1 LGQFWD
7 TKLSA
12 NHQLK
17 GGVEMATLEKRGDY
31 WRVKI
36 RRKGFPIQTRSFD
49 TKTNPQRW
57 ARDIETEMDKGSF
70 LDRTE
75 SEKNTLRDVLFRYID
90 EVTPLKRGASAEAP
104 RLRAM
109 MLRPIAELKIA
120 ALSSMHIAK
129 YRDDRL
135 KEVAGA
141 TVNKE
146 LNLIA
151 HALETAR
158 REWGIHIPE
167 NPVRLVRRPQGAKP
181 RERRL
186 VGDEPQRLL
195 AACADARNPFLLP
208 IVNLAIETAMR
219 QAEIVGMDWKHVD
232 LKKCIAFLPETK
244 NGETRGVPLSTTAV
258 ATIRTLPLATTG
270 KLFPGVTTE
279 AIKRAFMRACE
290 RAEMENFHFHDLR
303 HEATSR
309 LFEKGLNPLEV
320 ASITGHKTLQ
330 MLRRYT
336 HLRAEDLARKLG

>member
-1 LGQFWD
+1 
-7 TKLSA
+7 
-12 NHQLK
+12 
-17 GGVEMATLEKRGDY
+17 MATLEKRGGY

-49 TKTNPQRW
+49 TKAQAERW
-57 ARDIETEMDKGSF
+57 TRDIENDMDKGTF
-70 LDRTE
+70 FDRTE
-75 SEKNTLRDVLFRYID
+75 SEKNTLRDVLARYHD

-120 ALSSMHIAK
+120 ALSSTHIAK
-129 YRDDRL
+129 YRDGRL
-135 KEVAGA
+135 KDVAGA

-181 RERRL
+181 RDRRL
-186 VGDEPQRLL
+186 VDDEGERLL
-195 AACADARNPFLLP
+195 AACADALNPFLLP
-208 IVNLAIETAMR
+208 IVKLAIETAMR
-219 QAEIVGMDWKHVD
+219 QGEIVSLDWKHVD
-232 LKKCIAFLPETK
+232 LKKPSAYLPETK
-244 NGETRGVPLSTTAV
+244 NGEPRGVPLSTTAV
-258 ATIRTLPLATTG
+258 ATIRALPRSTTG
-270 KLFPGVTTE
+270 KLFPGVTAE
-279 AIKRAFMRACE
+279 AVKRAFMRACK
-290 RAEMENFHFHDLR
+290 RAEIEDFHFHDLR

-330 MLRRYT
+330 MLKRYT
-336 HLRAEDLARKLG
+336 HLRAEDLAKKLG

>member
-1 LGQFWD
+1 
-7 TKLSA
+7 
-12 NHQLK
+12 
-17 GGVEMATLEKRGDY
+17 MATLEKRGDY

-36 RRKGFPIQTRSFD
+36 RRNGFPVQTRSFD
-49 TKTNPQRW
+49 TKAVAERW
-57 ARDIETEMDKGSF
+57 ARDIENDMDKGVF
-70 LDRTE
+70 FDRTE
-75 SEKNTLRDVLFRYID
+75 SEKNTLRDVLDRYHD

-120 ALSSMHIAK
+120 ALSSSHIAK
-129 YRDDRL
+129 YRDGRL
-135 KEVAGA
+135 KVVAGA

-181 RERRL
+181 RDRRL
-186 VGDEPQRLL
+186 VGDEGQRLL
-195 AACADARNPFLLP
+195 AACTDARNPFLLP
-208 IVNLAIETAMR
+208 IVKLAIETAMR
-219 QAEIVGMDWKHVD
+219 QGEIVSLDWKHVD
-232 LKKCIAFLPETK
+232 LKKPSAYLPETK
-244 NGETRGVPLSTTAV
+244 NGESRGVPLSTTAV
-258 ATIRTLPLATTG
+258 ATIRALPRSTTG
-270 KLFPGVTTE
+270 KLFPGVTAE
-279 AIKRAFMRACE
+279 AVKRAFMRACE
-290 RAEMENFHFHDLR
+290 RAEIEDFHFHDLR

-330 MLRRYT
+330 MLKRYT
-336 HLRAEDLARKLG
+336 HLRAEDLAKKLG